1 MWKLVISPE
10 MDDVRGRLTGDDPAF
25 SAGQGLA
32 SREVAT
38 DVTMAGV
45 ARGESVGDVS
55 GADLTRRADL
65 SGMMC
70 RPSLALVLIG
80 EDGPEASSFAV
91 RFFPRVW
98 SIRSARGVMAGS
110 RDGSIIIGE

>member
-70 RPSLALVLIG
+70 RPSLALVLIERMAPRRRHLPFASFPASG
-80 EDGPEASSFAV
+80 RYAVPE
-91 RFFPRVW
+91 
-98 SIRSARGVMAGS
+98 
-110 RDGSIIIGE
+110 E